1 MPWPPCMRH
10 AATGTAGAGNTSL
23 TPWRGPAHALSQ
35 SLPKRPDT
43 NDKANLAER
52 KTSRVPIPK
61 LSPAPAGS
69 AHATVGAG
77 CGSGAEPSEAASEGG
92 GSSSAPPFRKV
103 ALALLEHAQR
113 GLDGG
118 AEEGAMSEL
127 AEPLD
132 SEMGTAAFCPAGVRY
147 HSKCSKI

>member
-92 GSSSAPPFRKV
+92 GSSSAPPSAKSRSLSSSMRS
-103 ALALLEHAQR
+103 AGSTE
-113 GLDGG
+113 GLRR
-118 AEEGAMSEL
+118 AMSEL